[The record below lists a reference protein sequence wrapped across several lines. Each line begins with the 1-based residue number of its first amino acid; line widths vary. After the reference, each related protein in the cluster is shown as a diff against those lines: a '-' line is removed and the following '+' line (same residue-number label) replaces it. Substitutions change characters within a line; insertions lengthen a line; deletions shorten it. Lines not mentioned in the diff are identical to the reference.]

1 VNPSGERSYAL
12 TVTCIVRLGHVATM
26 NGFVQALY
34 EKHRFATKFDRP
46 MPQKPLFH
54 GHNLNWSGPRES
66 NRRMQLGSC
75 SCLMNSRQG
84 HSRRV
89 RGVHIRSSLH
99 ERIRPE
105 RWVTFLAFLLMRKL
119 RRGFRRLAY
128 IRRLAE
134 VAAEAAELDEPELVA
149 TLRQLVQAVIV
160 HAPPGTGEL
169 AIEITASL
177 SELTLP
183 GPLLKR
189 SSGG

>member
-1 VNPSGERSYAL
+1 
-12 TVTCIVRLGHVATM
+12 
-26 NGFVQALY
+26 
-34 EKHRFATKFDRP
+34 
-46 MPQKPLFH
+46 
-54 GHNLNWSGPRES
+54 
-66 NRRMQLGSC
+66 
-75 SCLMNSRQG
+75 MNSRQG

-89 RGVHIRSSLH
+89 REVHIRSSLRG
-99 ERIRPE
+99 RIRPE
-105 RWVTFLAFLLMRKL
+105 RWVTFLAFPLMRKL

-134 VAAEAAELDEPELVA
+134 VAAGAAELDEPELVA

-160 HAPPGTGEL
+160 HAPPRTDEL

>member
-1 VNPSGERSYAL
+1 
-12 TVTCIVRLGHVATM
+12 
-26 NGFVQALY
+26 
-34 EKHRFATKFDRP
+34 
-46 MPQKPLFH
+46 
-54 GHNLNWSGPRES
+54 
-66 NRRMQLGSC
+66 
-75 SCLMNSRQG
+75 
-84 HSRRV
+84 
-89 RGVHIRSSLH
+89 
-99 ERIRPE
+99 
-105 RWVTFLAFLLMRKL
+105 VTFLAFLLMRKL

-189 SSGG
+189 SSGGWQVVAGVRYIAIPLSQEPCFLIAGQP